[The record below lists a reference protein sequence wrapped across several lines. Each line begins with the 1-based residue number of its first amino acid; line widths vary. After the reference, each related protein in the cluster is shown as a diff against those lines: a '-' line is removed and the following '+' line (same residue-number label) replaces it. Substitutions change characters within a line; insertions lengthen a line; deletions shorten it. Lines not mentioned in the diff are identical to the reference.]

1 VVAAAAAGVKK
12 RRGVG
17 IGIGIVGVAR
27 QVSRE
32 GQMDR

>member
-1 VVAAAAAGVKK
+1 MGAAAAGVK
-12 RRGVG
+12 REMRGVG